1 MTPLIEAGI
10 SALIAVL
17 AGAAAVTNR
26 VHGKINDVDRRVDG
40 GELLI
45 VRDYIS
51 KEEYVATMS
60 ELKEQ
65 MIRIENKLDTFIQ
78 TYPRR

>member
-1 MTPLIEAGI
+1 VTPLIEAGI

-40 GELLI
+40 VELLI

>member
-1 MTPLIEAGI
+1 MIEAGI

-40 GELLI
+40 VELLI

-51 KEEYVATMS
+51 KEEYVATMA

-65 MIRIENKLDTFIQ
+65 MIRVENKLDTFIQ
-78 TYPRR
+78 NYPRR

>member
-40 GELLI
+40 VELLI

-51 KEEYVATMS
+51 KEEYVATMA

-65 MIRIENKLDTFIQ
+65 MIRVENKLDTFIQ
-78 TYPRR
+78 NYPRR

>member
-1 MTPLIEAGI
+1 M
-10 SALIAVL
+10 L

-40 GELLI
+40 VELLI

>member
-1 MTPLIEAGI
+1 MIEAGI
-10 SALIAVL
+10 SAVVAVL
-17 AGAAAVTNR
+17 AGAAALTNR
-26 VHGKINDVDRRVDG
+26 MHTRISEVDRRVDG
-40 GELLI
+40 VELLV
-45 VRDYIS
+45 VRDYIT
-51 KEEYVATMS
+51 KEEYVASMA